1 MNRTVE
7 SYFPDL
13 LRAPLPDSKDAGMA
27 ETHTPI
33 RTLVVDDEPLAI
45 ERLQILCAR
54 EPLIDLVGTAADGEA
69 ALRLI
74 EALEPEMLLC
84 DIAMPGLDG
93 IGVAKAIEKLEKRPA
108 VIFCTAFDQFAVT
121 AFDLSATDY
130 LLKPVAQD
138 RLGRAV
144 AKVIERR
151 KAPPETEAPSEYA
164 QEFWVPHR
172 SEMIR
177 IATLDI
183 DRIEAE
189 RDYMRLHLGARSFLL
204 HQTIT
209 ELERRLDPTQFVR
222 LHRSTIVRKDRISRL
237 SHDGMGVWHAV
248 MADEERIR
256 IGRTYLPAARALMGR

>member
-1 MNRTVE
+1 MAAE
-7 SYFPDL
+7 S
-13 LRAPLPDSKDAGMA
+13 
-27 ETHTPI
+27 PI

-54 EPLIDLVGTAADGEA
+54 EPAIDLVGTASDGEA

-74 EALEPEMLLC
+74 EALEPEMLLL

-93 IGVAKAIEKLEKRPA
+93 IGVARAVEKLDRRPA
-108 VIFCTAFDQFAVT
+108 IVFCTAFDQYAVA

-144 AKVIERR
+144 ARVIDRR
-151 KAPPETEAPSEYA
+151 RAPIGDPTPASEYA
-164 QEFWVPHR
+164 VEFWVPHR

-177 IATLDI
+177 IATQDI

-189 RDYMRLHLGARSFLL
+189 RDYMRLHLGPRSFLL

-209 ELERRLDPTQFVR
+209 ELERRLDPAQFIR
-222 LHRSTIVRKDRISRL
+222 LHRSTIVRRDGISRL

-248 MADEERIR
+248 MKDESRIR
-256 IGRTYLPAARALMGR
+256 IGRTYLPAARTLMGR

>member
-1 MNRTVE
+1 M
-7 SYFPDL
+7 
-13 LRAPLPDSKDAGMA
+13 APDS
-27 ETHTPI
+27 PI

-54 EPLIDLVGTAADGEA
+54 EPLIDLVGTASDGEA
-69 ALRLI
+69 ALRLMD
-74 EALEPEMLLC
+74 ALQPEMLLL

-93 IGVAKAIEKLEKRPA
+93 IGVAKAIEQLDNRPA
-108 VIFCTAFDQFAVT
+108 IVFCTAFDQYAVT

-138 RLGRAV
+138 RLARAV
-144 AKVIERR
+144 ARVIERR
-151 KAPPETEAPSEYA
+151 RAPPEEKRDSDHA

-177 IATLDI
+177 IAAQDI

-189 RDYMRLHLGARSFLL
+189 RDYMRLHVGQRSFLL

-209 ELERRLDPTQFVR
+209 ALERRLDPAQFVR
-222 LHRSTIVRKDRISRL
+222 LHRSTIVRRDRIARL

-248 MADEERIR
+248 LVDEERIR
-256 IGRTYLPAARALMGR
+256 IGRTYLPAARALMGRGA

>member
-1 MNRTVE
+1 MT
-7 SYFPDL
+7 
-13 LRAPLPDSKDAGMA
+13 ADS
-27 ETHTPI
+27 PI

-54 EPLIDLVGTAADGEA
+54 EPMIDLVGTASDGEA
-69 ALRLI
+69 ALRLL
-74 EALEPEMLLC
+74 EALEPELLLL

-93 IGVAKAIEKLEKRPA
+93 IGVARAIEQRATRPA
-108 VIFCTAFDQFAVT
+108 VVFCTAFDQYAVT

-138 RLGRAV
+138 RLARAV
-144 AKVIERR
+144 QRVVERR
-151 KAPPETEAPSEYA
+151 KAPPEAAAASDHA

-177 IATLDI
+177 IAAQDI
-183 DRIEAE
+183 DRVEAE
-189 RDYMRLHLGARSFLL
+189 RDYMRLHVGQRSFLL

-209 ELERRLDPTQFVR
+209 EMERRLDPTLFVR
-222 LHRSTIVRKDRISRL
+222 LHRSTIVRRDRIARL
-237 SHDGMGVWHAV
+237 SHDGMGVWHAILT
-248 MADEERIR
+248 DEEKIR